1 MNNVLILGGGGWSGR
16 FFISYVVENKLH
28 KNFNFT
34 AVDKEFNTTN
44 SYTSII
50 KGDLSNRDF
59 LKELISDLKP
69 YYIVNFAGL
78 FKSDNIEDVLETNFT
93 ISYNLLSVI
102 LELEIN
108 PKNILLIGSA
118 AEYGEQSQ
126 ALISETSNPSPIN
139 LYGLNKSLQVN

>member
-1 MNNVLILGGGGWSGR
+1 MNNVLILGGGGWSGS
-16 FFISYVVENKLH
+16 FFINYVIEKKLYQ
-28 KNFNFT
+28 NFNFT
-34 AVDKEFNTTN
+34 AVDKDINFNYSN
-44 SYTSII
+44 ISII
-50 KGDLSNRDF
+50 KGDLSDYDF
-59 LKELISDLKP
+59 LKGLISDLKP

-139 LYGLNKSLQVN
+139 LYGLNKSL